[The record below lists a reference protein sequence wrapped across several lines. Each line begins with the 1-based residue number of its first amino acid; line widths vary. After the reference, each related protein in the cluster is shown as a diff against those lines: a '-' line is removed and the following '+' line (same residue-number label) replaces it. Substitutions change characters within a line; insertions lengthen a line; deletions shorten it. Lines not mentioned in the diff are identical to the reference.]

1 MRIEKR
7 LEELK
12 LTLPAIGAPVGNYVP
27 AKRAGNLLYLSGR
40 GPTGNAAG
48 KVGKDLSMEEA
59 YQLARNIGLQH
70 IAVMKQDLGDL
81 DRVKGIVKVLGM
93 VNAVPEF
100 REQPKVSNGYSD
112 LRVEV
117 VGEAGRQARSAVGM
131 GSLPSQIPVEVEMI
145 ALVE

>member
-48 KVGKDLSMEEA
+48 KVGKDLSLEEA

-70 IAVMKQDLGDL
+70 IAVMKQELGDL

-100 REQPKVSNGYSD
+100 REQPKVINGYSD
-112 LRVEV
+112 LMVEV
-117 VGEAGRQARSAVGM
+117 FGEAGRHARSAVGM

>member
-12 LTLPAIGAPVGNYVP
+12 LTLPPIGAPVGNYVP

-40 GPTGNAAG
+40 GPMGNAAG
-48 KVGKDLSMEEA
+48 KVGKDLSLEEA

-70 IAVMKQDLGDL
+70 IAVMKQELGDL
-81 DRVKGIVKVLGM
+81 DRVKGIIKVLGM

-100 REQPKVSNGYSD
+100 REQPKVINGYSD
-112 LRVEV
+112 LMVEV
-117 VGEAGRQARSAVGM
+117 FGEAGRHARSAVGM